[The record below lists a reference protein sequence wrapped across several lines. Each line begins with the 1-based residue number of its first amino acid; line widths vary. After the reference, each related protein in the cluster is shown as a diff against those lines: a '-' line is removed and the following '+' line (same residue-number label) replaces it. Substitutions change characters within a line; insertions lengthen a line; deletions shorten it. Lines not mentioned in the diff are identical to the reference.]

1 MFRLSAIYNWMFT
14 VPYVLIILNEMKLL
28 LESVYLKLS
37 FIFVGVIL
45 VRCVAKSDLDQF
57 SFFDPIY
64 HFLSKF
70 VQ

>member
-1 MFRLSAIYNWMFT
+1 MFT

-37 FIFVGVIL
+37 FISVGVIL
-45 VRCVAKSDLDQF
+45 VRCVAESDLDQF
-57 SFFDPIY
+57 SFF
-64 HFLSKF
+64 LSKF